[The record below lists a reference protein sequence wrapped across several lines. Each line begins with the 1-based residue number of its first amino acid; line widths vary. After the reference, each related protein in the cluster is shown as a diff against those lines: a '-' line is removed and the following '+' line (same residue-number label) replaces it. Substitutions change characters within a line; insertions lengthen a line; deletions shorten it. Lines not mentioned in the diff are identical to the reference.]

1 MLGTRGFLL
10 SHGLIFLKS
19 SPEDTHGRMSI

>member
-1 MLGTRGFLL
+1 MLGTGGFLL

-19 SPEDTHGRMSI
+19 NSEDTHGRMSI